1 MVSEI
6 LGSFILVVVYL
17 TQTENHYKLSTDA
30 AITLMI
36 ISGAYCVAMVLASTY
51 AWSTSP
57 LNPAIA
63 LAEISYATFNGD
75 IDLLSWSW
83 IYLTFSWLGS
93 ILAVL
98 MFECGFKRASDIIER
113 KEDEDEIAAEVNAET
128 AQPLLEE

>member
-63 LAEISYATFNGD
+63 LATTTAKKVEGNVFVTGQRLVTAGENG
-75 IDLLSWSW
+75 W
-83 IYLTFSWLGS
+83 
-93 ILAVL
+93 
-98 MFECGFKRASDIIER
+98 
-113 KEDEDEIAAEVNAET
+113 
-128 AQPLLEE
+128 